1 MLGIQII
8 EPAAEHADTIT
19 VHVAVQNSAPIYAC
33 CMQMLHRL
41 DWCTT
46 GVLVLARTQAAS
58 RRFTADMTAHRIQ
71 KQYKVSACIST
82 DSQLLQA
89 LHTDAKHKSPL
100 GAFSGMLSALVCGN

>member
-1 MLGIQII
+1 MC
-8 EPAAEHADTIT
+8 
-19 VHVAVQNSAPIYAC
+19 AC

-71 KQYKVSACIST
+71 KQYKVSACIT
-82 DSQLLQA
+82 PDSPCCYSRILFQFLQA
-89 LHTDAKHKSPL
+89 LHTDAMHESSL
-100 GAFSGMLSALVCGN
+100 SAFSGMLSALGYGD